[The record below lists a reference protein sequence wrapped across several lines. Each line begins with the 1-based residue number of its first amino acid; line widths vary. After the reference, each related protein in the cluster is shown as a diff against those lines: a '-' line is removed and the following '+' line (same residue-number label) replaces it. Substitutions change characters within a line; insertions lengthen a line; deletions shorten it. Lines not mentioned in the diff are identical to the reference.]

1 MYCRRLPYVL
11 APTALYYEV
20 AERWS
25 PSPSSFAPRWTFTI
39 SQTHRL
45 TGSTSDFTHVNS
57 LLSHH
62 SSHHHHHQILLTL
75 EFFTNSVEFKQSL
88 VSKNLYIFQSTWWK
102 LLQATHSNP
111 SPRSKMMT
119 PIRRPLGL
127 IREIIVA
134 SVFGIGPVA
143 TAFKYAYVLPG
154 FSASLLGGVN
164 GPIHIT
170 MATTL
175 SKLSKERQRKL
186 FLHINFV
193 LFLVGGLIGA
203 LVLVTAEFIIRFY
216 APGLWVL
223 AEGRITREIACAQ
236 LKIMIPCIVLAGPIG
251 LGFGY
256 MSAEGNNIF
265 PSISPLLSSMLII
278 AGCFTYA
285 FARQLNAFQTGDLL
299 FGGILISCGASLG
312 VFLQWVIQVIV
323 LWRRDCSMIPLS
335 WMSILKDKDVHAFFS
350 LLLPATISLA
360 FAHIASFTDLCF
372 SSLIPGATAGLSYA
386 YLLVMAPLGLLSSII
401 ILPLLPTF
409 SKVAKTSSWKS
420 MVENL
425 RRAFLLCMVVIL
437 PILTIMCV
445 LAEPIIRVLF
455 ERYAFDSAAS
465 TLVSSLFILYALG
478 SPFYIVREL
487 LVVVFYAL
495 GDGKRPFLVSVGATA
510 LNAILDWLFISK
522 FYFGAQGLALSTS
535 FTTALSVLILF
546 HLLQKKL
553 SGIIDYALLCPLLL
567 LLFCCILSGFI
578 TTVACKMIC
587 NVLSSVFTIRFHK
600 IQELLAISL
609 AGTIG
614 MITFFFPLVLLHLS
628 GFQMVRDLARILRK
642 R

>member
-1 MYCRRLPYVL
+1 
-11 APTALYYEV
+11 
-20 AERWS
+20 
-25 PSPSSFAPRWTFTI
+25 
-39 SQTHRL
+39 
-45 TGSTSDFTHVNS
+45 
-57 LLSHH
+57 
-62 SSHHHHHQILLTL
+62 
-75 EFFTNSVEFKQSL
+75 
-88 VSKNLYIFQSTWWK
+88 
-102 LLQATHSNP
+102 
-111 SPRSKMMT
+111 
-119 PIRRPLGL
+119 
-127 IREIIVA
+127 
-134 SVFGIGPVA
+134 
-143 TAFKYAYVLPG
+143 
-154 FSASLLGGVN
+154 
-164 GPIHIT
+164 
-170 MATTL
+170 
-175 SKLSKERQRKL
+175 
-186 FLHINFV
+186 
-193 LFLVGGLIGA
+193 
-203 LVLVTAEFIIRFY
+203 
-216 APGLWVL
+216 
-223 AEGRITREIACAQ
+223 
-236 LKIMIPCIVLAGPIG
+236 MIPCIVLAGPIG

-256 MSAEGNNIF
+256 MSAEGNNVV
-265 PSISPLLSSMLII
+265 PSISPVLSSMLII

-299 FGGILISCGASLG
+299 FGGILVSCGASLG

-323 LWRRDCSMIPLS
+323 LWRRDYSMIPLS
-335 WMSILKDKDVHAFFS
+335 WMSILEDKDVHAFFS

-445 LAEPIIRVLF
+445 LAEPIICVLF

-510 LNAILDWLFISK
+510 LNATLDWLFISK
-522 FYFGAQGLALSTS
+522 FYFGAQGLAISTS

-553 SGIIDYALLCPLLL
+553 SGVIDYAALLCPLLL
-567 LLFCCILSGFI
+567 LLLCCILSGFT

-628 GFQMVRDLARILRK
+628 GFQMVRDLARILGK

>member
-1 MYCRRLPYVL
+1 MLELHNLPN
-11 APTALYYEV
+11 
-20 AERWS
+20 S
-25 PSPSSFAPRWTFTI
+25 P
-39 SQTHRL
+39 THRFSHRVHPCEL
-45 TGSTSDFTHVNS
+45 TSLPSLFSSSSSNPPHARILHQFSRIQTVPCFKEPVHFPIDLVETS
-57 LLSHH
+57 
-62 SSHHHHHQILLTL
+62 SSHAFQS
-75 EFFTNSVEFKQSL
+75 ESKVEDDDTNSTPSDVGLIQHATWIGFATIT
-88 VSKNLYIFQSTWWK
+88 SKI
-102 LLQATHSNP
+102 
-111 SPRSKMMT
+111 
-119 PIRRPLGL
+119 LGL

-143 TAFKYAYVLPG
+143 TAFKCKWSHPYYYG
-154 FSASLLGGVN
+154 
-164 GPIHIT
+164 HH
-170 MATTL
+170 
-175 SKLSKERQRKL
+175 SKLSKERQKKL

-203 LVLVTAEFIIRFY
+203 LVLVTAEFIIHLY

-256 MSAEGNNIF
+256 MSAEGNNVV
-265 PSISPLLSSMLII
+265 PSISPVLSSMLII

-299 FGGILISCGASLG
+299 FGGILVSCGASLG

-323 LWRRDCSMIPLS
+323 LWRRDYSMIPLS
-335 WMSILKDKDVHAFFS
+335 WMSILEDKDVHAFFS

-425 RRAFLLCMVVIL
+425 RRAFLLCMVVSL

-445 LAEPIIRVLF
+445 LAEPIICVLF

-510 LNAILDWLFISK
+510 LNATLDWLFISK

-535 FTTALSVLILF
+535 FTTALSVLVLF

-553 SGIIDYALLCPLLL
+553 SGVIDYAALLCPLLL
-567 LLFCCILSGFI
+567 LLLCCILSGFT

-628 GFQMVRDLARILRK
+628 GFQMVRDLARILGK
-642 R
+642 G

>member
-1 MYCRRLPYVL
+1 MLELHNLPN
-11 APTALYYEV
+11 
-20 AERWS
+20 S
-25 PSPSSFAPRWTFTI
+25 P
-39 SQTHRL
+39 THRFSHRVHPCEL
-45 TGSTSDFTHVNS
+45 TSLPSLFSSSSSNPPHARILHQFSRIQTVPCFKEPVHFPIDLVETS
-57 LLSHH
+57 
-62 SSHHHHHQILLTL
+62 SSHAFQS
-75 EFFTNSVEFKQSL
+75 ESKVEDDDTNSTPSDVGLIQHATWIGFATIT
-88 VSKNLYIFQSTWWK
+88 SKI
-102 LLQATHSNP
+102 
-111 SPRSKMMT
+111 
-119 PIRRPLGL
+119 LGL

-143 TAFKYAYVLPG
+143 TAFKCKWSHPYYYGHHSKVVHPI
-154 FSASLLGGVN
+154 SAKSTSLLTCWRSYWCSCACNCRVHHSSLCTRFV
-164 GPIHIT
+164 GPGRR
-170 MATTL
+170 
-175 SKLSKERQRKL
+175 SNNERNSL
-186 FLHINFV
+186 C
-193 LFLVGGLIGA
+193 
-203 LVLVTAEFIIRFY
+203 TAENNDSLHSSCWPYWSWFWIY
-216 APGLWVL
+216 
-223 AEGRITREIACAQ
+223 EKEITS
-236 LKIMIPCIVLAGPIG
+236 
-251 LGFGY
+251 F
-256 MSAEGNNIF
+256 
-265 PSISPLLSSMLII
+265 PLLALFSLACSLLL
-278 AGCFTYA
+278 CFTYA

-299 FGGILISCGASLG
+299 FGGILVSCGASLG

-323 LWRRDCSMIPLS
+323 LWRRDYSMIPLS
-335 WMSILKDKDVHAFFS
+335 WMSILEDKDVHAFFS

-425 RRAFLLCMVVIL
+425 RRAFLLCMVVSL

-445 LAEPIIRVLF
+445 LAEPIICVLF

-510 LNAILDWLFISK
+510 LNATLDWLFISK

-535 FTTALSVLILF
+535 FTTALSVLVLF

-553 SGIIDYALLCPLLL
+553 SGVIDYAALLCPLLL
-567 LLFCCILSGFI
+567 LLLCCILSGFT

-628 GFQMVRDLARILRK
+628 GFQMVRDLARILGK
-642 R
+642 G

>member
-1 MYCRRLPYVL
+1 MESQSLKLRTTLELHNLPN
-11 APTALYYEV
+11 
-20 AERWS
+20 S
-25 PSPSSFAPRWTFTI
+25 P
-39 SQTHRL
+39 THRFSLRVHPCEL
-45 TGSTSDFTHVNS
+45 TS
-57 LLSHH
+57 LPSLF
-62 SSHHHHHQILLTL
+62 SS
-75 EFFTNSVEFKQSL
+75 SS
-88 VSKNLYIFQSTWWK
+88 SSS
-102 LLQATHSNP
+102 SNP
-111 SPRSKMMT
+111 SHTRILHQFSRIQTVPCFTEPVHFPIDLVETSSSHAFQSESKVEDDDTNST
-119 PIRRPLGL
+119 PSDIGL
-127 IREIIVA
+127 IQHATVIKTIHLSLILI
-134 SVFGIGPVA
+134 SVSICCV
-143 TAFKYAYVLPG
+143 T
-154 FSASLLGGVN
+154 
-164 GPIHIT
+164 
-170 MATTL
+170 

-203 LVLVTAEFIIRFY
+203 LVLVTAEFIIHLY

-256 MSAEGNNIF
+256 MSAEGNNIV
-265 PSISPLLSSMLII
+265 PSISPVLSSMLII

-299 FGGILISCGASLG
+299 FGGILVSCGASLG

-323 LWRRDCSMIPLS
+323 LWRRDYSMIPLS
-335 WMSILKDKDVHAFFS
+335 WMSILEDKDVHAFFS

-425 RRAFLLCMVVIL
+425 RRAFLLCMHPSFFFVYFL
-437 PILTIMCV
+437 CSWLTILHCQRVACCGV
-445 LAEPIIRVLF
+445 LCPWRWKTTFSCQCGCYCFKCHPGLAFHLQVLF
-455 ERYAFDSAAS
+455 W
-465 TLVSSLFILYALG
+465 SSGTGTFNIFHNCFVG
-478 SPFYIVREL
+478 INFVPSPSEE
-487 LVVVFYAL
+487 
-495 GDGKRPFLVSVGATA
+495 
-510 LNAILDWLFISK
+510 
-522 FYFGAQGLALSTS
+522 
-535 FTTALSVLILF
+535 
-546 HLLQKKL
+546 
-553 SGIIDYALLCPLLL
+553 
-567 LLFCCILSGFI
+567 
-578 TTVACKMIC
+578 
-587 NVLSSVFTIRFHK
+587 TIRFHK

>member
-1 MYCRRLPYVL
+1 MPPITLYTGANSSVLRSCRETEFQSLKLRIMLELHNLPN
-11 APTALYYEV
+11 
-20 AERWS
+20 S
-25 PSPSSFAPRWTFTI
+25 P
-39 SQTHRL
+39 THRFSHRVHPCEL
-45 TGSTSDFTHVNS
+45 TS
-57 LLSHH
+57 LPSLF
-62 SSHHHHHQILLTL
+62 SS
-75 EFFTNSVEFKQSL
+75 SS
-88 VSKNLYIFQSTWWK
+88 
-102 LLQATHSNP
+102 SNP
-111 SPRSKMMT
+111 SHARILHQFSRIQTVPCFKEPVHFPIDLVETSSSHAFQSESKVEDDDTNST
-119 PIRRPLGL
+119 PSDVGLIQHATWIGFATITSKILGL

-143 TAFKYAYVLPG
+143 TAFNFLYAYVLPG

-175 SKLSKERQRKL
+175 SKLSKERQKKL

-203 LVLVTAEFIIRFY
+203 LVLVTAEFIIHLY
-216 APGLWVL
+216 APGFVVL

-256 MSAEGNNIF
+256 MSAEGNNVV
-265 PSISPLLSSMLII
+265 PSISPVLSSMLII
-278 AGCFTYA
+278 AG
-285 FARQLNAFQTGDLL
+285 TGDLL
-299 FGGILISCGASLG
+299 FGGILVSCGASLG

-323 LWRRDCSMIPLS
+323 LWRRDYSMIPLS
-335 WMSILKDKDVHAFFS
+335 WMSILEDKDVHAFFS

-372 SSLIPGATAGLSYA
+372 SSLIPGATAGLSC
-386 YLLVMAPLGLLSSII
+386 GKDF
-401 ILPLLPTF
+401 ILEKHGRE
-409 SKVAKTSSWKS
+409 SKTS
-420 MVENL
+420 
-425 RRAFLLCMVVIL
+425 I
-437 PILTIMCV
+437 
-445 LAEPIIRVLF
+445 
-455 ERYAFDSAAS
+455 S
-465 TLVSSLFILYALG
+465 TLHDALG

-510 LNAILDWLFISK
+510 LNATLDWLFISK
-522 FYFGAQGLALSTS
+522 FYFGAQGLAISTS

-553 SGIIDYALLCPLLL
+553 SG
-567 LLFCCILSGFI
+567 
-578 TTVACKMIC
+578 MIC

-609 AGTIG
+609 AG
-614 MITFFFPLVLLHLS
+614 
-628 GFQMVRDLARILRK
+628 FQMVRDLARILGTEITRS
-642 R
+642 RVQGGILMARVNQSGISPFADETMNAD

>member
-1 MYCRRLPYVL
+1 MESQSLKLRTTLELHNLPN
-11 APTALYYEV
+11 
-20 AERWS
+20 S
-25 PSPSSFAPRWTFTI
+25 P
-39 SQTHRL
+39 THRFSLRVHPCEL
-45 TGSTSDFTHVNS
+45 TS
-57 LLSHH
+57 LPSLF
-62 SSHHHHHQILLTL
+62 SS
-75 EFFTNSVEFKQSL
+75 SS
-88 VSKNLYIFQSTWWK
+88 S
-102 LLQATHSNP
+102 SNP
-111 SPRSKMMT
+111 SYTRILHQFSRIQTVPCFKEPVHFPIDLVETSSSHAFQSESKVEDDDTNST
-119 PIRRPLGL
+119 PSDIGL
-127 IREIIVA
+127 IQH
-134 SVFGIGPVA
+134 A
-143 TAFKYAYVLPG
+143 T
-154 FSASLLGGVN
+154 
-164 GPIHIT
+164 
-170 MATTL
+170 
-175 SKLSKERQRKL
+175 KLSKERQRKL

-203 LVLVTAEFIIRFY
+203 LVLVTAEFIIHLY

-256 MSAEGNNIF
+256 MSAEGNNIV
-265 PSISPLLSSMLII
+265 PSISPVLSSMLII
-278 AGCFTYA
+278 AGVEFLY
-285 FARQLNAFQTGDLL
+285 LVELK
-299 FGGILISCGASLG
+299 LG

-323 LWRRDCSMIPLS
+323 LWRRDYCMIPLS
-335 WMSILKDKDVHAFFS
+335 WMSILEDKDVHAFFS

-420 MVENL
+420 MAENL

-445 LAEPIIRVLF
+445 LAEPIICVLF
-455 ERYAFDSAAS
+455 ERCAFDSAAS

-553 SGIIDYALLCPLLL
+553 SGVIDYAALLCPLLL
-567 LLFCCILSGFI
+567 LLFCCILSGFT
-578 TTVACKMIC
+578 TTVACKIIC

-628 GFQMVRDLARILRK
+628 GFQMLSLLTK
-642 R
+642 N

>member
-1 MYCRRLPYVL
+1 MLELHNLPN
-11 APTALYYEV
+11 
-20 AERWS
+20 S
-25 PSPSSFAPRWTFTI
+25 P
-39 SQTHRL
+39 THRFSHRVHPCEL
-45 TGSTSDFTHVNS
+45 TSLPSLFSSSSSNPPHARILHQFSRIQTVPCFKEPVHFPIDLVETS
-57 LLSHH
+57 
-62 SSHHHHHQILLTL
+62 SSHAFQS
-75 EFFTNSVEFKQSL
+75 ESKVEDDDTNSTPSDVGLIQHATWIGFATIT
-88 VSKNLYIFQSTWWK
+88 SKI
-102 LLQATHSNP
+102 
-111 SPRSKMMT
+111 
-119 PIRRPLGL
+119 LGL

-175 SKLSKERQRKL
+175 SKLSKERQKKL

-203 LVLVTAEFIIRFY
+203 LVLVTAEFIIHLY
-216 APGLWVL
+216 APG
-223 AEGRITREIACAQ
+223 
-236 LKIMIPCIVLAGPIG
+236 
-251 LGFGY
+251 
-256 MSAEGNNIF
+256 AEGNNVV
-265 PSISPLLSSMLII
+265 PSISPVLSSMLII

-299 FGGILISCGASLG
+299 FGGILVSCGASLG

-323 LWRRDCSMIPLS
+323 LWRRDYSMIPLS
-335 WMSILKDKDVHAFFS
+335 WMSILEDKDVHAFFS

-372 SSLIPGATAGLSYA
+372 SSLIPGATAGLSYFA
-386 YLLVMAPLGLLSSII
+386 SILCTPIGTSIVQCVEMELVLHCCCVFFLNQI
-401 ILPLLPTF
+401 F
-409 SKVAKTSSWKS
+409 S
-420 MVENL
+420 MV
-425 RRAFLLCMVVIL
+425 VSL

-445 LAEPIIRVLF
+445 LAEPIICVLF

-510 LNAILDWLFISK
+510 LNATLDWLFISK

-535 FTTALSVLILF
+535 FTTALSVLVLF

-553 SGIIDYALLCPLLL
+553 SGVIDYAALLCPLLL
-567 LLFCCILSGFI
+567 LLLCCILSGFT

-628 GFQMVRDLARILRK
+628 GFQMVRDLARILAYSPGTEIARS
-642 R
+642 RVQGGILMARVNQSGISPFADETMNAD

>member
-1 MYCRRLPYVL
+1 MLELHNLPN
-11 APTALYYEV
+11 
-20 AERWS
+20 S
-25 PSPSSFAPRWTFTI
+25 P
-39 SQTHRL
+39 THRFSHRVHPCEL
-45 TGSTSDFTHVNS
+45 TSLPSLFSSSSSNPPHARILHQFSRIQTVPCFKEPVHFPIDLVETS
-57 LLSHH
+57 
-62 SSHHHHHQILLTL
+62 SSHAFQS
-75 EFFTNSVEFKQSL
+75 ESKVEDDDTNSTPSDVGLIQHATWIGFATIT
-88 VSKNLYIFQSTWWK
+88 SKI
-102 LLQATHSNP
+102 
-111 SPRSKMMT
+111 
-119 PIRRPLGL
+119 LGL

-143 TAFKYAYVLPG
+143 TAFKCKWSHPYYYG
-154 FSASLLGGVN
+154 
-164 GPIHIT
+164 HH
-170 MATTL
+170 
-175 SKLSKERQRKL
+175 SK
-186 FLHINFV
+186 
-193 LFLVGGLIGA
+193 VGGLIGA
-203 LVLVTAEFIIRFY
+203 LVLVTAEFIIHLY

-256 MSAEGNNIF
+256 MSAEGNNVV
-265 PSISPLLSSMLII
+265 PSISPVLSSMLII

-299 FGGILISCGASLG
+299 FGGILVSCGASLG

-323 LWRRDCSMIPLS
+323 LWRRDYSMIPLS
-335 WMSILKDKDVHAFFS
+335 WMSILEDKDVHAFFS

-425 RRAFLLCMVVIL
+425 RRAFLLCMVVSL

-445 LAEPIIRVLF
+445 LAEPIICVLF

-510 LNAILDWLFISK
+510 LNATLDWLFISK

-535 FTTALSVLILF
+535 FTTALSVLVLF

-553 SGIIDYALLCPLLL
+553 SGVIDYAALLCPLLL
-567 LLFCCILSGFI
+567 LLLCCILSGFT

-628 GFQMVRDLARILRK
+628 GFQMVRDLARILGK
-642 R
+642 G

>member
-1 MYCRRLPYVL
+1 MLEL
-11 APTALYYEV
+11 
-20 AERWS
+20 
-25 PSPSSFAPRWTFTI
+25 TI

-45 TGSTSDFTHVNS
+45 TGSPTEFTHVNS

-62 SSHHHHHQILLTL
+62 SFHHHHHQILLTF

-154 FSASLLGGVN
+154 FSASLLGV
-164 GPIHIT
+164 
-170 MATTL
+170 L
-175 SKLSKERQRKL
+175 
-186 FLHINFV
+186 LHLVEPLVV
-193 LFLVGGLIGA
+193 LMEYNYIMQVGGLIGA
-203 LVLVTAEFIIRFY
+203 LVLVTAEFIIHLY

-256 MSAEGNNIF
+256 MRQ
-265 PSISPLLSSMLII
+265 
-278 AGCFTYA
+278 CFTYA

-299 FGGILISCGASLG
+299 FGGILVSCGASLG

-323 LWRRDCSMIPLS
+323 LWRRDYSMIPLS
-335 WMSILKDKDVHAFFS
+335 WLSILEDKDVHAFFS

-386 YLLVMAPLGLLSSII
+386 
-401 ILPLLPTF
+401 
-409 SKVAKTSSWKS
+409 
-420 MVENL
+420 
-425 RRAFLLCMVVIL
+425 
-437 PILTIMCV
+437 
-445 LAEPIIRVLF
+445 
-455 ERYAFDSAAS
+455 
-465 TLVSSLFILYALG
+465 LG

-510 LNAILDWLFISK
+510 LNATLDWLFISK

-553 SGIIDYALLCPLLL
+553 SGVIDYAALLCPLLL
-567 LLFCCILSGFI
+567 LLLCCILSGFT
-578 TTVACKMIC
+578 TTVALQDDLQC
-587 NVLSSVFTIRFHK
+587 VVFRLHHK
-600 IQELLAISL
+600 I
-609 AGTIG
+609 
-614 MITFFFPLVLLHLS
+614 P
-628 GFQMVRDLARILRK
+628 
-642 R
+642 

>member
-1 MYCRRLPYVL
+1 MLELHNLPN
-11 APTALYYEV
+11 
-20 AERWS
+20 S
-25 PSPSSFAPRWTFTI
+25 P
-39 SQTHRL
+39 THRFSHRVHPCEL
-45 TGSTSDFTHVNS
+45 TSLPSLFSSSSSNPPHARILHQFSRIQTVPCFKEPVHFPIDLVETS
-57 LLSHH
+57 
-62 SSHHHHHQILLTL
+62 SSHAFQS
-75 EFFTNSVEFKQSL
+75 ESKVEDDDTNSTPSDVGLIQHATWIGFATIT
-88 VSKNLYIFQSTWWK
+88 SKI
-102 LLQATHSNP
+102 
-111 SPRSKMMT
+111 
-119 PIRRPLGL
+119 LGL

-143 TAFKYAYVLPG
+143 TAFKCKWSHPYYYGHHSKVVHPI
-154 FSASLLGGVN
+154 SAKSTSLLTCWRSYWCSCACNCRVHHSSLCTRFV
-164 GPIHIT
+164 GPGRR
-170 MATTL
+170 
-175 SKLSKERQRKL
+175 SNNERNSL
-186 FLHINFV
+186 C
-193 LFLVGGLIGA
+193 
-203 LVLVTAEFIIRFY
+203 T
-216 APGLWVL
+216 
-223 AEGRITREIACAQ
+223 
-236 LKIMIPCIVLAGPIG
+236 
-251 LGFGY
+251 
-256 MSAEGNNIF
+256 
-265 PSISPLLSSMLII
+265 
-278 AGCFTYA
+278 
-285 FARQLNAFQTGDLL
+285 
-299 FGGILISCGASLG
+299 GGILVSCGASLG

-323 LWRRDCSMIPLS
+323 LWRRDYSMIPLS
-335 WMSILKDKDVHAFFS
+335 WMSILEDKDVHAFFS

-425 RRAFLLCMVVIL
+425 RRAFLLCMVVSL

-445 LAEPIIRVLF
+445 LAEPIICVLF

-510 LNAILDWLFISK
+510 LNATLDWLFISK

-535 FTTALSVLILF
+535 FTTALSVLVLF

-553 SGIIDYALLCPLLL
+553 SGVIDYAALLCPLLL
-567 LLFCCILSGFI
+567 LLLCCILSGFT

-628 GFQMVRDLARILRK
+628 GFQMVRDLARILGK
-642 R
+642 G

>member
-1 MYCRRLPYVL
+1 MLELHNLPN
-11 APTALYYEV
+11 
-20 AERWS
+20 S
-25 PSPSSFAPRWTFTI
+25 P
-39 SQTHRL
+39 THRFSHRVHPCEL
-45 TGSTSDFTHVNS
+45 TSLPSLFSSSSSNPPHARILHQFSRIQTVPCFKEPVHFPIDLVETS
-57 LLSHH
+57 
-62 SSHHHHHQILLTL
+62 SSHAFQS
-75 EFFTNSVEFKQSL
+75 ESKVEDDDTNSTPSDVGLIQHATWIGFATIT
-88 VSKNLYIFQSTWWK
+88 SKI
-102 LLQATHSNP
+102 
-111 SPRSKMMT
+111 
-119 PIRRPLGL
+119 LGL

-143 TAFKYAYVLPG
+143 TAFKCKWSHPYYYGHHSKVVHPI
-154 FSASLLGGVN
+154 SAKSTSLLTSFEGAPEEAVSTYKFCPVSGWRSYWCSCACNCRVHHSSLCTRFV
-164 GPIHIT
+164 GPGRR
-170 MATTL
+170 
-175 SKLSKERQRKL
+175 SNNERNSL
-186 FLHINFV
+186 C
-193 LFLVGGLIGA
+193 
-203 LVLVTAEFIIRFY
+203 T
-216 APGLWVL
+216 
-223 AEGRITREIACAQ
+223 
-236 LKIMIPCIVLAGPIG
+236 
-251 LGFGY
+251 
-256 MSAEGNNIF
+256 
-265 PSISPLLSSMLII
+265 
-278 AGCFTYA
+278 
-285 FARQLNAFQTGDLL
+285 
-299 FGGILISCGASLG
+299 GGILVSCGASLG

-323 LWRRDCSMIPLS
+323 LWRRDYSMIPLS
-335 WMSILKDKDVHAFFS
+335 WMSILEDKDVHAFFS

-425 RRAFLLCMVVIL
+425 RRAFLLCMVVSL

-445 LAEPIIRVLF
+445 LAEPIICVLF

-510 LNAILDWLFISK
+510 LNATLDWLFISK

-535 FTTALSVLILF
+535 FTTALSVLVLF

-553 SGIIDYALLCPLLL
+553 SGVIDYAALLCPLLL
-567 LLFCCILSGFI
+567 LLLCCILSGFT

-628 GFQMVRDLARILRK
+628 GFQMVRDLARILGK
-642 R
+642 G